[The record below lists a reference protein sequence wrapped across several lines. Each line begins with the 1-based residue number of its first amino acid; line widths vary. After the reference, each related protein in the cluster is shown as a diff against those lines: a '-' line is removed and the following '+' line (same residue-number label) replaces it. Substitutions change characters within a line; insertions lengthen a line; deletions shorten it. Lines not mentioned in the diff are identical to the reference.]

1 MATNTAPRRF
11 FLALDGDT
19 VWGSGPD
26 ADGAV
31 NDARQWCVDEDGDED
46 MEAIALLALH
56 EVGAA
61 CARRVRAGEVSVRA
75 LGLVVTLDRRDATI
89 RGVEGGWTA
98 REAAARLHAECA
110 SFTVAL
116 DGAGP
121 ARRGWFVQRGAK
133 VRHFL
138 GATAQEAV
146 AAL

>member
-1 MATNTAPRRF
+1 MTATNTARRF

-19 VWGSGPD
+19 VWGAGPD

-61 CARRVRAGEVSVRA
+61 CDRRVRAGEVSVRA
-75 LGLVVTLDRRDATI
+75 LGLVVTLDRYGDVRSVA
-89 RGVEGGWTA
+89 GGWTA
-98 REAAARLHAECA
+98 REAAARLRSECA
-110 SFTVAL
+110 SYTVAC

-121 ARRGWFVQRGAK
+121 ARRGWFVTRGAK
-133 VRHFL
+133 VRHWL

>member
-1 MATNTAPRRF
+1 MTTTNTARRF

-19 VWGSGPD
+19 VWGAGSDP
-26 ADGAV
+26 DGAV

-46 MEAIALLALH
+46 CEAVALLAVH
-56 EVGAA
+56 EVGGAL
-61 CARRVRAGEVSVRA
+61 ARRVAAGEVSVRS
-75 LGLVVTLDRRDATI
+75 LGLVITTDRDGDVRS
-89 RGVEGGWTA
+89 VEGGWTA
-98 REAAARLHAECA
+98 REAAARLRRECA
-110 SFTVAL
+110 SYTVAL

-121 ARRGWFVQRGAK
+121 ARRGWFVTRGAK